1 LATFADSRFCDLV
14 ILAVNFKKK
23 NLVQEVEMMAML
35 TRSNSF
41 LYLGGVQKYRDLNN
55 LAINF
60 GPLAQIISRM
70 PWIMSNKPLSRPGG
84 MKGQF
89 CKKITKTIG
98 VAYVFASIV
107 TFSWYL
113 GVQKVRKD
121 VYSEFNSFNDFDE
134 DVVYERIKSKGLFWA
149 IFYKCVEKFL
159 VHGQIFIM
167 PYKEVHVR

>member
-1 LATFADSRFCDLV
+1 
-14 ILAVNFKKK
+14 
-23 NLVQEVEMMAML
+23 MAML

-60 GPLAQIISRM
+60 GPLAQIISKM
-70 PWIMSNKPLSRPGG
+70 PWIMSTKPLSRPGG

-89 CKKITKTIG
+89 CKKFTKTIG

-113 GVQKVRKD
+113 GVQKIRKD
-121 VYSEFNSFNDFDE
+121 VYSEFHNDVDE
-134 DVVYERIKSKGLFWA
+134 DAMYERIKSKGLFWA
-149 IFYKCVEKFL
+149 IFYNLLLGVYG
-159 VHGQIFIM
+159 H
-167 PYKEVHVR
+167 

>member
-1 LATFADSRFCDLV
+1 
-14 ILAVNFKKK
+14 
-23 NLVQEVEMMAML
+23 MAML
-35 TRSNSF
+35 TRSNSL
-41 LYLGGVQKYRDLNN
+41 LYFGRVQKYRDLNN

-60 GPLAQIISRM
+60 GPLAQIISTM
-70 PWIMSNKPLSRPGG
+70 PWIMSSKPLSRPGG

-113 GVQKVRKD
+113 GVQKIRKD